1 MFPYCCPCPIK
12 YGDEGTEVANGTPN
26 LFRCSCVSSYT
37 KAKAF
42 FSPLQ
47 MIQMSIEHASL
58 VIVANVE
65 LVSRQLIQLM
75 STLLPVVGGEASVL

>member
-1 MFPYCCPCPIK
+1 
-12 YGDEGTEVANGTPN
+12 
-26 LFRCSCVSSYT
+26 
-37 KAKAF
+37 
-42 FSPLQ
+42 